1 MKYEKEVFI
10 SYKSEEFDK
19 ANWVKTILEN
29 NGITCWMAPE
39 DIKGGSSY
47 AIEIPKAI
55 RQCKIFVLILSE
67 KAQNSKWVPKELDQ
81 AINEGKIIMPFMLDD
96 CLLKDDFNFYLTNVQ
111 RYEAYKNKA
120 AAIERMLTEINMI
133 LGKDSLIDKE
143 DKRISIEDLEDLEE
157 DRKGKNCLEE
167 KNEPLKKGLSKK
179 SSAKKSLPKKSLSK
193 KSSAKKNASK
203 AKRKVRWIF
212 FGIVVVL
219 VMLGI
224 GNKISKKINEI
235 SIAGQTVEKDRKGLA
250 LKDVDLSEEDIYN
263 LEKMEQLNIICF
275 ENCTF
280 SEALISVINNR
291 NLNEL
296 TLKNCG
302 ITNEFLEKI
311 AFSEMDNLTVLNLED
326 NPKLSDLSC
335 ITTVTDRLY
344 TIRINNTSVK
354 NLDFMKEA
362 EKCYYL
368 EAANNG
374 IEDISILENCT
385 NLKELNLDGNN
396 LTSLEGLR
404 NCKKLYKLS
413 VNGNQLTELR
423 GLESCIEM
431 EWLYAGDNELTSLTG
446 MENMTRLNVV
456 YLNNNHLSDLSILS
470 KSAETLSKL
479 YVNNNQLKDMTA
491 LENCVNLEY
500 LTADKNQITTLSC
513 LTNCIAIK
521 QLTAENNQLTS
532 LEGLQNCSNLS
543 YLDVSDN
550 QLVNTEALESASLAT
565 EYNLQIDLSNNQISN
580 LKLGKEKYCI
590 YLDLRGNPI
599 QNLDVLLENKVK
611 NVAFDYRDISSL
623 ESLKE
628 SDSILW
634 IVNCPLDQQIK
645 VKELFSNAS
654 VFFDDL
660 SEFENIKQLAIN
672 NVSISE

>member
-1 MKYEKEVFI
+1 MKNEKEVFI

-55 RQCKIFVLILSE
+55 RKCKIFVLILSE

-111 RYEAYKNKA
+111 RYEAYKNKS

-143 DKRISIEDLEDLEE
+143 DKLVSIEDLDDLEE
-157 DRKGKNCLEE
+157 DGKGKNCLEE

-179 SSAKKSLPKKSLSK
+179 SSAKKSLFQ
-193 KSSAKKNASK
+193 KSSAKKNTSK
-203 AKRKVRWIF
+203 TKRKVRQIF
-212 FGIVVVL
+212 LGIVFVL

-224 GNKISKKINEI
+224 GNKITKKINEI

-250 LKDVDLSEEDIYN
+250 LKDVDLSEEDIHN

-280 SEALISVINNR
+280 SESLISVINNR

-335 ITTVTDRLY
+335 ITPVTDRLY

-431 EWLYAGDNELTSLTG
+431 GWLYAGDNELTSLTG

-456 YLNNNHLSDLSILS
+456 YLNNNHLSDISILS

-491 LENCVNLEY
+491 LANCVNLEY

-521 QLTAENNQLTS
+521 QLTAKNNQLTS

-565 EYNLQIDLSNNQISN
+565 EYNLQIDLSKNQISN
-580 LKLGKEKYCI
+580 LKFGKEKYCI

-628 SDSILW
+628 LDSILW

-672 NVSISE
+672 NVLISE